1 MAQLNL
7 NSSIQFYLFVDSSS
21 DGKTVDKIPNITAIT
36 FEIFKTIFRH
46 PHYNLCLDQSRKLT
60 THC

>member
-21 DGKTVDKIPNITAIT
+21 VGKRSIKSQILLLLHLKYLKQYFATP
-36 FEIFKTIFRH
+36 TIISALIKVG
-46 PHYNLCLDQSRKLT
+46 N
-60 THC
+60 